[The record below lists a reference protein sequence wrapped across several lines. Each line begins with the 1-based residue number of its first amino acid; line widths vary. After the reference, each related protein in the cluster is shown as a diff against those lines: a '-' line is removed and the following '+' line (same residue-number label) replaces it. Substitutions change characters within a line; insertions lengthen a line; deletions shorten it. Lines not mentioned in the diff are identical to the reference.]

1 VLTKKK
7 TYVNISLTVLK
18 SEEVKSS
25 IT

>member
-18 SEEVKSS
+18 SEEVKSN